1 MVRPLPLTV
10 DIADLGDCT
19 VGVSHVPHFCP
30 VISRFFEEH
39 TMSKTPPT
47 PRNGMRILI
56 VGRDP
61 QHRGQ
66 LAQLV
71 HQTVPQTNVT
81 VFTSPSAA
89 VQHMQQHICHVLFLD
104 VRSDAPYDVGF
115 VAQVQSLCPKCNL
128 IFVADHNRYTG
139 DAMALHAS
147 GYLTTP
153 LTAEALKRELDDLRH
168 PVQQYVLRVQ
178 CQGRFEVFLPNGEP
192 VHFSRSKSQELFAY
206 LVYRRGAGC
215 TVRELTAVL
224 FEDTPYNER
233 VCRYL
238 QTISASLMTT
248 LRRVGAESVIDKRYN
263 HMAVDMDKLDCD
275 WDSDWDTSKLARRRF
290 MLQYDWAG
298 PETIVPPVQE
308 GP

>member
-1 MVRPLPLTV
+1 MTIVAV
-10 DIADLGDCT
+10 DDEKMALEILASAIREAAPEAELHCFRWSEDALAYAEKSHIDVAFLDVAMPGAN
-19 VGVSHVPHFCP
+19 GV
-30 VISRFFEEH
+30 
-39 TMSKTPPT
+39 
-47 PRNGMRILI
+47 
-56 VGRDP
+56 
-61 QHRGQ
+61 Q
-66 LAQLV
+66 LAQHMALY
-71 HQTVPQTNVT
+71 QPKINI
-81 VFTSPSAA
+81 VFATGFGEYRDSA
-89 VQHMQQHICHVLFLD
+89 FD
-104 VRSDAPYDVGF
+104 
-115 VAQVQSLCPKCNL
+115 
-128 IFVADHNRYTG
+128 
-139 DAMALHAS
+139 LHAS

-263 HMAVDMDKLDCD
+263 HMAVDMYKLDCD

>member
-1 MVRPLPLTV
+1 
-10 DIADLGDCT
+10 
-19 VGVSHVPHFCP
+19 
-30 VISRFFEEH
+30 
-39 TMSKTPPT
+39 MSKTPPT

-89 VQHMQQHICHVLFLD
+89 VQHMQQHICHVLFL
-104 VRSDAPYDVGF
+104 
-115 VAQVQSLCPKCNL
+115 
-128 IFVADHNRYTG
+128 
-139 DAMALHAS
+139 
-147 GYLTTP
+147 
-153 LTAEALKRELDDLRH
+153 
-168 PVQQYVLRVQ
+168 
-178 CQGRFEVFLPNGEP
+178 
-192 VHFSRSKSQELFAY
+192 
-206 LVYRRGAGC
+206 
-215 TVRELTAVL
+215 
-224 FEDTPYNER
+224 
-233 VCRYL
+233 
-238 QTISASLMTT
+238 
-248 LRRVGAESVIDKRYN
+248 AESVIDKRYN